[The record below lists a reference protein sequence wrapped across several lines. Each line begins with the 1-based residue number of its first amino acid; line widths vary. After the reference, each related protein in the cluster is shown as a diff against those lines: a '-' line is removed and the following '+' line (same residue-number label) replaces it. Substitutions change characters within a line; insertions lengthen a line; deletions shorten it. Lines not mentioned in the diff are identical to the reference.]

1 MRIEQITLYNFGS
14 YEGKAVFDT
23 KTDGTRNIILI
34 GGKNGAGKTT
44 LFTAM
49 RLCLYGY
56 MSMGYRSQNAYYFRS
71 VSKLLN
77 SSAKLVRP
85 TKAHVQMQI
94 ALSNGHELDIYRLTR
109 AWVLRDTLSE
119 TFCVEKNGSAIN
131 SGEVAD
137 FEKYLLSMIPPELFN
152 FYFFDGEKIADF
164 FLDEAGSTRI
174 KEAFLTL
181 CGYDVFDIMRKNFHR
196 VSSAKGNSSPNLQ
209 EYLTAKENADRTR
222 EVCQTL
228 SDSLRKCE
236 ADIELCVSNISA
248 LEKEYRKKGGI
259 TQNEWEE
266 KRLTQREEE
275 KKREALNTAMKKWA
289 NDLIPFLMIRDRIAA
304 VKEQI
309 EGEASD
315 QKYRNFCEVLDSPEI
330 SQILAEQL
338 PTLKE
343 IAAKRLK
350 HGNQPLLNL
359 SLEQN
364 ATVLAQIKQILE
376 FDKKEIFKC
385 KRAIKRSLALSASL
399 RQELENSSLSS
410 EQEYMLQRAQLYEA
424 KSRLLE
430 QKVKLKKQLQEQEEI
445 FLQAKGNLSNK
456 QSRLEAELKRV
467 SIDNISAR
475 AIVMLDK
482 LQKVLYRCQVERVET
497 IFRREI
503 NTLMRKKRFIDD
515 IQIDD
520 RFQIHIYRVEDISR
534 ESVAAVLTG
543 TSGERL
549 RTLLGNAAMEKLRQF
564 TGTDDPDGMA
574 FYCRSC
580 GQATIALPVE
590 IDKASLSNG
599 EKQIFIMA
607 LYYSLAQLSG
617 HEIPFII
624 DTPFARID
632 TEHRKNISQYFFKKL
647 AGQVFILSTNE
658 EIDSDHVQI
667 LKDHIASVYLLES
680 TDEKRTTVVKNSYFE
695 VPHGF

>member
-1 MRIEQITLYNFGS
+1 MRIEQIILYNFGS
-14 YEGKAVFDT
+14 YEGEAVFDT

-56 MSMGYRSQNAYYFRS
+56 TSMGYRSQNAYYFRS
-71 VSKLLN
+71 ISKLLN

-94 ALSNGHELDIYRLTR
+94 SLSNGHELDIYRLTR

-131 SGEVAD
+131 SDEVAD

-181 CGYDVFDIMRKNFHR
+181 CGYDIFDIMRKNFHR
-196 VSSAKGNSSPNLQ
+196 MSSGKGNSTPDLQ
-209 EYLTAKENADRTR
+209 EYLIAKENADHAR
-222 EVCQTL
+222 EACQAL
-228 SDSLRKCE
+228 SDNLRKCE
-236 ADIELCVSNISA
+236 ADIELCVSDISA

-259 TQNEWEE
+259 TQDEWEE
-266 KRLTQREEE
+266 KRLTLREEE
-275 KKREALNTAMKKWA
+275 KKREALNASMKKWA

-330 SQILAEQL
+330 NQL
-338 PTLKE
+338 LSEHLPALKE

-364 ATVLAQIKQILE
+364 TTVLAQIKQILE
-376 FDKKEIFKC
+376 FDKEELFNC

-399 RQELENSSLSS
+399 RRELENSSLSS
-410 EQEYMLQRAQLYEA
+410 EQEYTLQRAQLYEA
-424 KSRLLE
+424 KSQLLE
-430 QKVKLKKQLQEQEEI
+430 QKAELGKQLQEQQEL
-445 FLQAKGNLSNK
+445 FLQAKGNLSNT
-456 QSRLEAELKRV
+456 QSRLEAELKKA

-482 LQKVLYRCQVERVET
+482 LQNVLYRRQVERVEA

-520 RFQIHIYRVEDISR
+520 RFQIHIYRIEDLST
-534 ESVAAVLTG
+534 ESVAAALAES
-543 TSGERL
+543 SGERL

-564 TGTDDPDGMA
+564 TGTDDPDVMA

-580 GQATIALPVE
+580 GQATIALPIE

-607 LYYSLAQLSG
+607 LYHSLVQLSG
-617 HEIPFII
+617 HELPFII

>member
-14 YEGKAVFDT
+14 YEGEAVFDT
-23 KTDGTRNIILI
+23 KTDETRNIILI

-71 VSKLLN
+71 ISKLLN

-94 ALSNGHELDIYRLTR
+94 SLSNGHELDTYQLTR
-109 AWVLRDTLSE
+109 AWVLGDTLSE
-119 TFCVEKNGSAIN
+119 TFLVEKNGSAIN
-131 SGEVAD
+131 SGEVSD

-164 FLDEAGSTRI
+164 FLDELGSTRI

-196 VSSAKGNSSPNLQ
+196 VFSGKGNSSPDLQ
-209 EYLTAKENADRTR
+209 EYLSAKENADHAK
-222 EVCQTL
+222 EACQAL
-228 SDSLRKCE
+228 SNRLRKCE
-236 ADIELCVSNISA
+236 ADLALCVSDISA

-259 TQNEWEE
+259 TQDEWEE
-266 KRLTQREEE
+266 KRLTLKEEE
-275 KKREALNTAMKKWA
+275 KKRETLNATMKKWA
-289 NDLIPFLMIRDRIAA
+289 NDLIPFLMIQDRIAA
-304 VKEQI
+304 VKKQI
-309 EGEASD
+309 EEEASD

-330 SQILAEQL
+330 NQILAKQL
-338 PTLKE
+338 PALKE

-399 RQELENSSLSS
+399 RRELENSSLAF
-410 EQEYMLQRAQLYEA
+410 EQEYTFQRAQLYEA

-430 QKVKLKKQLQEQEEI
+430 QKAELGKQFQEQREI
-445 FLQAKGNLSNK
+445 SKQADENLSRK
-456 QSRLEAELKRV
+456 QSHLEAELKKA
-467 SIDNISAR
+467 SINDISAR

-482 LQKVLYRCQVERVET
+482 LQKVLYRRQVDRVET
-497 IFRREI
+497 VFRREI

-515 IQIDD
+515 IRIDD
-520 RFQIHIYRVEDISR
+520 QFQIHIYRVENLST
-534 ESVAAVLTG
+534 ETVAAALTG
-543 TSGERL
+543 ASGERL
-549 RTLLGNAAMEKLRQF
+549 RTLLGNAAMERLRQF
-564 TGTDDPDGMA
+564 TGTDDPNGMA

-580 GQATIALPVE
+580 GQTTVALPVE
-590 IDKASLSNG
+590 IDKASLSSG

-607 LYYSLAQLSG
+607 LYYSLVQLSG

-647 AGQVFILSTNE
+647 TGQVFILSTNE
-658 EIDSDHVQI
+658 EIDSDHVQL
-667 LKDHIASVYLLES
+667 LKDRIASVYLLES
-680 TDEKRTTVVKNSYFE
+680 TDGKRTTVVKNSYFE